1 MRPKP
6 LLALLGAANING
18 EKPQPLS
25 HSKGETMSVCKP
37 SQLFSAAVALCLAG
51 GANAALVWTGAA
63 DGGSLF
69 NEGNFV
75 DTDTNAA
82 PAAGTVDA
90 NNAVLGFTGGIII
103 DASASQYVAG
113 EPGFFGGGTF
123 NFGSNDLLVA
133 GLKLGSFSTF
143 GADGTGSVTI
153 GDGGTVDLQ
162 FINTAITVLDGG
174 TLSLRGGNEP
184 LPGGTV
190 ELQFG
195 GTVIFTNEDVAAFNN
210 EHLGKFTP
218 VGGTLQVVSD
228 GELGSIITV
237 VPEPGSLA
245 LLGLGGLMIARRRR

>member
-1 MRPKP
+1 
-6 LLALLGAANING
+6 
-18 EKPQPLS
+18 
-25 HSKGETMSVCKP
+25 MSVCKT
-37 SQLFSAAVALCLAG
+37 SQLLSAAFALCLAG
-51 GANAALVWTGAA
+51 GANAALVWTGSA

-75 DTDTNAA
+75 DTDTGTA
-82 PAAGTVDA
+82 PGAGTVDQ
-90 NNAVLGFTGGIII
+90 NVAVPGFTGGIVI
-103 DASASQYVAG
+103 DAGAVQYVAG

-143 GADGTGSVTI
+143 GAEGTGTVTI

-174 TLSLRGGNEP
+174 TLTLRGGNDP
-184 LPGGTV
+184 LPGGSV

-195 GTVIFTNEDVAAFNN
+195 GTVNFTNEDVAAFNA
-210 EHLGKFTP
+210 EHLSDFTA

-228 GELGSIITV
+228 GGSGSIVTV

-245 LLGLGGLMIARRRR
+245 LLGLGGLMIVRRRR